1 MSSGARQSPQD
12 HDPKAGLSPWVIGGA
27 LSAAAAVWMI
37 VELIER
43 VL

>member
-1 MSSGARQSPQD
+1 MSPDKRQLP
-12 HDPKAGLSPWVIGGA
+12 HENDPKAGLSPWVIGGA
-27 LSAAAAVWMI
+27 LGAAAAVWMI